1 MVGFISRR
9 LLTAGLTLL
18 ASSFIVFVLVANA
31 GDPLADI
38 RQQPGVR
45 PEVVEARRLEL
56 RLDQPVVARYAS
68 WLTSAARGDLGT
80 SLSGMEVRPLV
91 WSRLQVT
98 LRMVTAALVVA
109 VALTLLIGTVSAAR
123 AYSRLDHGVT
133 ALMLVALSLPAFW
146 VGAVLKQYVAIPV
159 NDFFGHQV
167 LYTIGAASPNLSG
180 SLFSRWGDYLG
191 HLVLPTAALALLLV
205 SVWTRYLRAGVIEVL
220 SLDYVRAARAKGA
233 SPARVLL
240 RHALP
245 NAAVPLSAVVA
256 ADCGSILGGAVVLE
270 RVFAW
275 QGMGDLLVRG
285 VSDADTNVVLAW
297 LVVAASIVILSNLVA
312 DVVAG
317 WLNPRIRHG

>member
-9 LLTAGLTLL
+9 LLTACLTLL
-18 ASSFIVFVLVANA
+18 TSSFIVFVLVANA
-31 GDPLADI
+31 GDPLAALK
-38 RQQPGVR
+38 QQPEVR

-56 RLDQPVVARYAS
+56 RLDEPVVDRYAS
-68 WLTSAARGDLGT
+68 WLTNAARGDLGA

-109 VALTLLIGTVSAAR
+109 VAVTVLLGTLSAAR
-123 AYSRLDHGVT
+123 AYSRLDHGIT
-133 ALMLVALSLPAFW
+133 ALTLVALSLPAFW

-159 NDFFGHQV
+159 NDFLGRRV
-167 LYTIGAASPNLSG
+167 LYTIGAASPNLEG
-180 SLFSRWGDYLG
+180 SLPARLGDYLG
-191 HLVLPTAALALLLV
+191 HLVLPTAALALVLV
-205 SVWTRYLRAGVIEVL
+205 SVWTRYLRAGVVEVL
-220 SLDYVRAARAKGA
+220 SSDYVRAARAKGA

-256 ADCGSILGGAVVLE
+256 ADFGSILAGAVVLE

-285 VSDADTNVVLAW
+285 VTEADTNVVLAW
-297 LVVAASIVILSNLVA
+297 LVVSASITLLSNLLA

-317 WLNPRIRHG
+317 WLDPRIRHG